1 MAVIDQCSCS
11 WSPNGVLALNRLYVS
26 EEPKHNNSLLPPYVK
41 PIGAM
46 DGTADHRA
54 LRVYLVEDSPHVRDL
69 LLDLLNDPGEI
80 EIVGFADNEKESVAA
95 ILADPVD
102 AVIVD
107 LNLREGS
114 GMGVIKQL
122 RSAARDPQPNIIV
135 FTNHPFPEIR
145 QRAMQL
151 GANYFFDKSADYDS
165 LGATLHSLHVH

>member
-1 MAVIDQCSCS
+1 M
-11 WSPNGVLALNRLYVS
+11 NRLCVS
-26 EEPKHNNSLLPPYVK
+26 EEQKRNNSLLPPYAQ
-41 PIGAM
+41 PTGGM
-46 DGTADHRA
+46 DDASDHRA
-54 LRVYLVEDSPHVRDL
+54 LRVYLIEDSPHVRDL

-107 LNLREGS
+107 LKLREGS

-122 RSAARDPQPNIIV
+122 RSAALDPQPSVIV

-165 LGATLHSLHVH
+165 LGETLHSLHVH